1 MGADKVLELF
11 SGIKNEL
18 QAVERE
24 LKSVVKGDNTI
35 LAETSTHLL
44 NAGGK
49 RLRPA
54 LNILGAK
61 FSNFDFEKV
70 LTLAVALELIHMA
83 TLVHD
88 DVVDASLT
96 RRGIPTVK
104 AKWGNNIST
113 HVGSYLFAKS
123 LILISRY
130 REIPLVAKVL
140 SDISV
145 KMCEGEIQQISASFD
160 ICQTIKDYFYRIK
173 RKTALLISASIQLG
187 AVVCGAPSSI
197 YLPLHRYGNHIGMAF
212 QITDDI
218 LDMVA
223 DEEQLGKP
231 VGSDLRQGII
241 TIPAIYAIC
250 RCHQKD
256 RLVSIVKKV
265 DKSEDEIREAIE
277 LIKGTGAIDYSFEVA
292 LKYLKKA
299 KEELKKLPD
308 IPARHTL
315 SLAADF
321 IGARR
326 F

>member
-1 MGADKVLELF
+1 MLELL
-11 SGIKNEL
+11 SDIKDEL

-24 LKSVVKGDNTI
+24 LRSAVKVDNPI
-35 LAETSTHLL
+35 LTETSTHLL

-61 FSNFDFEKV
+61 FYNFDLEKV
-70 LTLAVALELIHMA
+70 LPLAVALELIHMA

-88 DVVDASLT
+88 DVVDASMT

-104 AKWGNNIST
+104 AKWGNGIST
-113 HVGSYLFAKS
+113 HVGTYLFAKS
-123 LILISRY
+123 LILISKY
-130 REIPLVAKVL
+130 QDIPLVAKVL
-140 SDISV
+140 SDTSI

-160 ICQTIKDYFYRIK
+160 AYQTIKDYFYRIK
-173 RKTALLISASIQLG
+173 RKTALLIAASVQLG
-187 AVVCGAPSSI
+187 AVVCGAPSDI
-197 YLPLHRYGNHIGMAF
+197 YLPLRRYGNNIGMAF

-223 DEEQLGKP
+223 DQEQLGKP

-241 TIPAIYAIC
+241 TIPVIYALC
-250 RCHQKD
+250 NCNQKD
-256 RLVSIVKKV
+256 RLMEIVKKV
-265 DKSEDEIREAIE
+265 DKSQEEIYQAIE
-277 LIKGTGAIDYSFEVA
+277 IIKGCGAIDYSFEVA
-292 LKYLKKA
+292 CKYIKKA
-299 KEELKKLPD
+299 KEELKTLPD
-308 IPARHTL
+308 IPARVTL

-321 IGARR
+321 VGTRK